1 MMIHQPCSLCA
12 VFVSFDGTS
21 AETFSPFSPR
31 HAFYPLYAKLCMRPA
46 HHPISPFSRL
56 FFFRRTSMRNASRG
70 HWRRLSRTRT
80 GYWRATTNSLA
91 RVAAISKC
99 FGVKRCGRL
108 RSGIS
113 DGNDGSL
120 EFRFHRD
127 KFIPSRATRRVQFP
141 LIYH

>member
-31 HAFYPLYAKLCMRPA
+31 HAFYPLYAKLCM

-56 FFFRRTSMRNASRG
+56 SRFFFRRTSMRNASRG

-80 GYWRATTNSLA
+80 GYWRAATNSLA

-99 FGVKRCGRL
+99 FGVKRRGRL
-108 RSGIS
+108 RSGIP